1 MEQEYPVPNY
11 DDYKVTSK
19 GEVVSYARSERRIL
33 KPRQIG
39 TSQDGRVAVCLGRKK
54 QSLVSIIVA
63 AAKYGRWPEQ
73 WEHVRH
79 IDGNRYN
86 NSMDN
91 LVIGC
96 ALLNVIDDI
105 EKGTRETS
113 AEYISEAISRLTQ
126 LVHSHQ

>member
-1 MEQEYPVPNY
+1 M
-11 DDYKVTSK
+11 
-19 GEVVSYARSERRIL
+19 VS
-33 KPRQIG
+33 
-39 TSQDGRVAVCLGRKK
+39 TV
-54 QSLVSIIVA
+54 VA
-63 AAKYGRWPEQ
+63 AAKYGRWPEP

-86 NSMDN
+86 NAMDN

-113 AEYISEAISRLTQ
+113 AVYIDEAISRLTQ
-126 LVHSHQ
+126 LAHSLQ